1 MAAKDNR
8 EKRNF
13 QKASDVRD
21 TVIRNLKDCKS
32 YERLQDI
39 IAKLEKGKSRSQSP
53 FKIAN
58 LTESHTATIRSK
70 DNEIARLI
78 KLKAAQFPKPVVN
91 IPVVNIPVVSQLTS
105 DTTEETVKTDP
116 TVDVDATDDTVKAD
130 KTDEPE
136 IIETT
141 EETLV
146 DLTLVC
152 DTEEYSPVYDE
163 TGSADKNP
171 LNDGNQPKYTG
182 AKNIPQIFRLYMPLK
197 NKTDEFNHERAQE
210 LWKVRDQLDVLK
222 NKMKALYKTSDT
234 YRDSNKQDDAKIYRK
249 AAQAARAIHFNISM
263 LCADYEYNKID
274 LQTFQSKS
282 KEFLNNDNQQV
293 AVLNTHRGY
302 KDVIANL
309 LIAITGVGLLAMAA
323 ASIYNG
329 RFTMFKVTGTDA
341 ASKVNALKDT
351 VEHVQETPAIK

>member
-13 QKASDVRD
+13 QKASDARN
-21 TVIRNLKDCKS
+21 TVIHNLKDCKS

-58 LTESHTATIRSK
+58 LTESHTATIKSQ
-70 DNEIARLI
+70 DNEIAKLI
-78 KLKAAQFPKPVVN
+78 QLKTAQFPKPVVN
-91 IPVVNIPVVSQLTS
+91 VSVVSELTS
-105 DTTEETVKTDP
+105 DTTEETVKTDL
-116 TVDVDATDDTVKAD
+116 TVEVDATDDVVKAD
-130 KTDEPE
+130 TTDEPE
-136 IIETT
+136 LIETT
-141 EETLV
+141 EETPV

-152 DTEEYSPVYDE
+152 DMEEYSPGYDE

-171 LNDGNQPKYTG
+171 ISGVNQSEYTG
-182 AKNIPQIFRLYMPLK
+182 AKNKPQIIDRLNLYFPLK

-222 NKMKALYKTSDT
+222 NKMKAFYKTSDT
-234 YRDSNKQDDAKIYRK
+234 YRDSNQQDDAKIYWK
-249 AAQAARAIHFNISM
+249 AALAARVIHLNISM
-263 LCADYEYNKID
+263 LCADYEHNKID
-274 LQTFQSKS
+274 LQTFQSRS
-282 KEFLNNDNQQV
+282 KEFLNGENHQV

-309 LIAITGVGLLAMAA
+309 LIAITGVGLLAIAA

-341 ASKVNALKDT
+341 GSKVNALKDT
-351 VEHVQETPAIK
+351 VEHVQESPVLK

>member
-1 MAAKDNR
+1 MAAKHNR
-8 EKRNF
+8 EKRSF
-13 QKASDVRD
+13 ERASEARD
-21 TVIRNLKDCKS
+21 TVINNLKACQS

-53 FKIAN
+53 FKITN
-58 LTESHTATIRSK
+58 LTASHTATISSK
-70 DNEIARLI
+70 DYEIARLI

-91 IPVVNIPVVSQLTS
+91 VPVVSELTS
-105 DTTEETVKTDP
+105 DTTEEIVKTDP
-116 TVDVDATDDTVKAD
+116 TVEVDATDDTVKAD

-141 EETLV
+141 EETPV

-171 LNDGNQPKYTG
+171 INSGNQPEYTG
-182 AKNIPQIFRLYMPLK
+182 AKNIPQIIDLYIPLK

-249 AAQAARAIHFNISM
+249 AAQAARVIHLNISM
-263 LCADYEYNKID
+263 LCADYEHNKID

-282 KEFLNNDNQQV
+282 KEFLNGDNQQV

-323 ASIYNG
+323 TSLYNG

-351 VEHVQETPAIK
+351 VEHVQETPALK